1 MLVAFSSPVKFS
13 TIVFPVWNFVQSLK
27 LCYKTFFFSVVA
39 NHSKLTF
46 FHRKLSSRKRG
57 NSWSV
62 FHRNLLKYSNDKRA
76 KLDCNWFFLL
86 ELCGER
92 NTGTRHYSVELQT
105 TKQTLAT
112 SKHSIEFTY
121 SDFPNRL
128 QVNRNK
134 LALINRRSVE
144 L

>member
-1 MLVAFSSPVKFS
+1 MYS
-13 TIVFPVWNFVQSLK
+13 TEICLNTATIREL
-27 LCYKTFFFSVVA
+27 
-39 NHSKLTF
+39 
-46 FHRKLSSRKRG
+46 
-57 NSWSV
+57 NST
-62 FHRNLLKYSNDKRA
+62 A
-76 KLDCNWFFLL
+76 IEFFLL

-92 NTGTRHYSVELQT
+92 NTGTHHYSVELQT

>member
-1 MLVAFSSPVKFS
+1 MYS
-13 TIVFPVWNFVQSLK
+13 TEICLNTATIRELNS
-27 LCYKTFFFSVVA
+27 TAIDFF
-39 NHSKLTF
+39 
-46 FHRKLSSRKRG
+46 
-57 NSWSV
+57 
-62 FHRNLLKYSNDKRA
+62 
-76 KLDCNWFFLL
+76 FFLL

-121 SDFPNRL
+121 SDFPNHL
-128 QVNRNK
+128 QMNRDK